1 MAHVVDT
8 RAAGGEFVVIGEAL
22 VLPYSETLVE
32 PGVEPLVGSL
42 RYNPSAI
49 PYSEAGPV
57 AGGRIEVYLPSMT
70 VSGQYFWDEIG
81 VSREMHRVMYSDGA
95 TMTGDLKMT
104 NAAQILLDDGTLN
117 SPGLSFLA
125 APSTGL
131 YRDPISGQM
140 NIAIQGVN
148 IVNVSPT
155 QVDVNGMLTALNAR
169 IANDMTSS
177 TAHIDKLYANYGD
190 IIVIDNDTLTSNVG
204 FIGHATSNLI
214 NVVPAAGDDPQA
226 ASEVVLTAAG
236 TDWIMGH
243 DPFTSRLT
251 FTYQGG
257 VILTLTPN
265 DSLITNNIFAKNIT
279 ATNIKAVTTNTT
291 TLNAKTINTETIN
304 AQTMNTDTANAR
316 TVNAERL
323 NSNVAVINDVQ
334 ANTVESAISI
344 STRDLLATNSIT
356 TSVLTANAS
365 IATTDLLASRSVTTS
380 ALTANASVT
389 TTDLAA
395 SRSVTTTDLTAS
407 RSVTTTDVYASNS
420 VQTKTLIAQNVNST
434 GTMQTTD
441 LVASNSVTTRYLV
454 ANTSLATPTV
464 STTYITAQNI
474 TTTDLSS
481 VTVEASTSV
490 TTPTVNTQ
498 AVITATVTAT
508 ATITAGTSM
517 SAPTITAGTAMSAP
531 TITAGTS
538 MSAPTISAGTSMSAP
553 TITATTLNAT
563 VLNVPTI
570 NATSVTVTQGSL
582 CEVYNADRAY
592 PIGTVMIAG
601 GSYEVTQ
608 STGQADAR
616 QVGVVGSSAGVMMG
630 DAPAMPGSTAIAICV
645 AGRSLCNVIGNVAK
659 GDLLISSPSVGCAM
673 TAPNSLWG
681 ADIIGRALGNYTSTN
696 DANGNPIPGQ
706 IMIKVA

>member
-32 PGVEPLVGSL
+32 PGVEPLIGSL
-42 RYNPSAI
+42 RYNPSAV

-57 AGGRIEVYLPSMT
+57 SGGRIEVYLPSMT
-70 VSGQYFWDEIG
+70 VAGQYFWDEIG

-169 IANDMTSS
+169 IAGDMTSS

-257 VILTLTPN
+257 VILTLTPD
-265 DSLITNNIFAKNIT
+265 DSLITNNIYAKNIT

-344 STRDLLATNSIT
+344 STRDLLA
-356 TSVLTANAS
+356 
-365 IATTDLLASRSVTTS
+365 SRSVTTS

-389 TTDLAA
+389 TTDLLA
-395 SRSVTTTDLTAS
+395 SRSVTTSALTANATITTTDLTAS
-407 RSVTTTDVYASNS
+407 RSVTTADVYASNS

-454 ANTSLATPTV
+454 ANTSLTTPTV
-464 STTYITAQNI
+464 SATYITAQNI

-490 TTPTVNTQ
+490 TTPAVNTQ
-498 AVITATVTAT
+498 AVVTSTVTAT
-508 ATITAGTSM
+508 TTITARTSI
-517 SAPTITAGTAMSAP
+517 SAPTMTAGTAMSAP
-531 TITAGTS
+531 AITAGVS
-538 MSAPTISAGTSMSAP
+538 MAAP
-553 TITATTLNAT
+553 TITATTINAT

-582 CEVYNADRAY
+582 CEIYNADQVY

-601 GSYEVTQ
+601 GQYEVTQ

-630 DAPAMPGSTAIAICV
+630 DAPAMPGSAAVAICV
-645 AGRSLCNVIGNVAK
+645 AGRSLCNVIGNVTK
-659 GDLLISSPSVGCAM
+659 GDLLISSNSVGCAM